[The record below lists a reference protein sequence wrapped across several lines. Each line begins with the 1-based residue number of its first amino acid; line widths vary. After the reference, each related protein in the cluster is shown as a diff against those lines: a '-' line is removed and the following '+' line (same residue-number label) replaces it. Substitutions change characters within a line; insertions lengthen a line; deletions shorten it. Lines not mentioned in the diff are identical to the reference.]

1 MGATEELNR
10 VVSPEERE
18 ESVKR
23 LFSRIEASA
32 EKLRTLDKAVVVT
45 HHDCDGLTSGS
56 IIVKALQREQIEVNT
71 VTLKQ
76 LYSEDISRLKNMH
89 ATLIFTDFGS
99 SYIPTLKQEYG
110 NEFYIIDH
118 HQRGNGDYE
127 QHLNPMEFGLDGGVE
142 ISSAGIAYYTAKA
155 ISRKNQDMA
164 GIGVVGACGDMQDSR
179 SNGLLGLNQQMVKE
193 GVGAGVLNVKTDL
206 RLYGR
211 ISRPLAQFLMFSTS
225 PILPNLTANKDNC
238 MKFLENLNIPLQDE
252 TGKWRA
258 YEDLIASEKKT
269 LSTAILMHLYEH
281 NTPEWKLNEL
291 IGEVYTLTNE
301 NPYSPLRD
309 AKEYSTVLNA
319 CGRNGQSTIGFHV
332 CLGDREDYYARAL
345 GLLQEHRRNLAEGI
359 QLMQTEGLREYENYY
374 FFDAENKIK
383 DSIVGIVAGML
394 YGSGGV
400 KTDKPIVAFSRHEDG
415 SIKVSA
421 RATSELVRNGV
432 NLGAALKETCAS
444 LGGTAE
450 GGGHRIAAG
459 CRLEIDQAQPFLPL
473 FDQKIGE
480 QLRVKRGQGYSLNA
494 SNASH

>member
-1 MGATEELNR
+1 MGGMQEMNNL
-10 VVSPEERE
+10 VSSEGRGEAVKAFFER
-18 ESVKR
+18 
-23 LFSRIEASA
+23 IDTCA
-32 EKLRTLDKAVVVT
+32 EKLRVLDKAVVVT

-56 IIVKALQREQIEVNT
+56 IIVKALQREQIEVST

-76 LYSEDISRLKNMH
+76 LYTEDIARLKNMH

-99 SYIPTLKQEYG
+99 SYIPTLKNEYG

-118 HQRGNGDYE
+118 HQRGNGDHE
-127 QHLNPMEFGLDGGVE
+127 GHMNPMEFGLDGGTE
-142 ISSAGIAYYTAKA
+142 ISSAGIAYYTGKA
-155 ISRKNQDMA
+155 LSKKNNEMA
-164 GIGVVGACGDMQDSR
+164 SIGVVGAVGDMQDSR
-179 SNGLLGLNQQMVKE
+179 SNGLTGLNKQMVQE
-193 GVGAGVLNVKTDL
+193 GVDAGVLNVKTDL

-211 ISRPLAQFLMFSTS
+211 ISRPLAQYLTFSTS
-225 PILPNLTANKDNC
+225 PILPNLTANKEQC
-238 MKFLENLNIPLQDE
+238 IKFLENLNIPLQDDS
-252 TGKWRA
+252 GKWRA
-258 YEDLIASEKKT
+258 YEDLNASEKKT
-269 LSTAILMHLYEH
+269 LSTAILMHLHEH

-291 IGEVYTLTNE
+291 IGDVYTLTHE
-301 NPYSPLRD
+301 NRYSPLRD

-319 CGRNGQSTIGFHV
+319 CGRNGASQIGFQV
-332 CLGDREDYYARAL
+332 CLGDREDYYARAM

-359 QLMQTEGLREYENYY
+359 QLMQNEGLQEYKHFY

-400 KTDKPIVAFSRHEDG
+400 NTDKPIVAFSRHEDG

-432 NLGAALKETCAS
+432 NLGLALRETCQA

-459 CRLEIDQAQPFLPL
+459 CRLEIAQAPAFLPL
-473 FDQKIGE
+473 FDEKVGFQM
-480 QLRVKRGQGYSLNA
+480 RA
-494 SNASH
+494 P

>member
-1 MGATEELNR
+1 MGGSVQEMNTL
-10 VVSPEERE
+10 VSADQRGEAVKALFERIDACAE
-18 ESVKR
+18 R
-23 LFSRIEASA
+23 L
-32 EKLRTLDKAVVVT
+32 KKLDKAVVVT

-56 IIVKALQREQIEVNT
+56 IIVKALQREQIDVKT

-76 LYSEDISRLKNMH
+76 LYSEDIVRLKNMH

-99 SYIPTLKQEYG
+99 SYIPTLKNEYG

-118 HQRGNGDYE
+118 HQRGNGDHE
-127 QHLNPMEFGLDGGVE
+127 GHMNPMEFGLDGGVE

-155 ISRKNQDMA
+155 LSKKNQELA
-164 GIGVVGACGDMQDSR
+164 SIGVVGACGDMQDSR
-179 SNGLLGLNQQMVKE
+179 SNGLLGLNKQMVQE
-193 GVGAGVLNVKTDL
+193 GVEAGVLNVKTDL

-211 ISRPLAQFLMFSTS
+211 ISRPLAQFLTFSTS
-225 PILPNLTANKDNC
+225 PILPGLTANKEQC
-238 MKFLENLNIPLQDE
+238 VKFLENLGLPLQDDS
-252 TGKWRA
+252 GKWRA
-258 YEDLIASEKKT
+258 YEDLAASEKKT

-291 IGEVYTLTNE
+291 IGEVYTLTHE
-301 NPYSPLRD
+301 NAHSPLRD

-319 CGRNGQSTIGFHV
+319 CGRNGQSTIGFQV
-332 CLGDREDYYARAL
+332 CLGDREDYYARAM

-359 QLMQTEGLREYENYY
+359 QLMQSEGLHEYKNFY
-374 FFDAENKIK
+374 FFDAESKIK

-400 KTDKPIVAFSRHEDG
+400 RTDKPIVAFSRHEDG

-432 NLGAALKETCAS
+432 NLGAALKETCVA
-444 LGGTAE
+444 LGKTAE

-459 CRLEIDQAQPFLPL
+459 CRLEVEQAPDFLPL
-473 FDQKIGE
+473 FDEKIGD
-480 QLRVKRGQGYSLNA
+480 QMRQTMARN
-494 SNASH
+494 

>member
-1 MGATEELNR
+1 MGATAELNTI
-10 VVSPEERE
+10 VSPEQRAEAVKSFFER
-18 ESVKR
+18 
-23 LFSRIEASA
+23 IDACA
-32 EKLRTLDKAVVVT
+32 EQLKKLDKAVVVT

-56 IIVKALQREQIEVNT
+56 IMVKALQREQVDVRT

-76 LYSEDISRLKNMH
+76 LYTEDISRLKSMN

-99 SYIPTLKQEYG
+99 SYIPTLKNEYG

-118 HQRGNGDYE
+118 HQRGNGAHDR
-127 QHLNPMEFGLDGGVE
+127 HLNPMEFGLDGGVE

-155 ISRKNQDMA
+155 ISPKNRELA
-164 GIGVVGACGDMQDSR
+164 SIGVVGACGDMQDSR
-179 SNGLLGLNQQMVKE
+179 SNGLLGLNQQMVRE
-193 GVGAGVLNVKTDL
+193 GVEEGVLNVKTDL

-211 ISRPLAQFLMFSTS
+211 ISRPLAQFLTFSTS

-238 MKFLENLNIPLQDE
+238 VKFLENLNIPLQDD

-258 YEDLIASEKKT
+258 YEDLSSSEKKT

-291 IGEVYTLTNE
+291 IGEVYTLTHE
-301 NPYSPLRD
+301 GLYSPLRD
-309 AKEYSTVLNA
+309 AKEFSTVLNA

-332 CLGDREDYYARAL
+332 CLGDREDYYARAM

-359 QLMQTEGLREYENYY
+359 QLMQTEGLHEYTNFY

-432 NLGAALKETCAS
+432 NLGAALKETCVA
-444 LGGTAE
+444 LGKTAE

-459 CRLEIDQAQPFLPL
+459 CRLELEQAHDFLPL

-480 QLRVKRGQGYSLNA
+480 QLKIVSR
-494 SNASH
+494 